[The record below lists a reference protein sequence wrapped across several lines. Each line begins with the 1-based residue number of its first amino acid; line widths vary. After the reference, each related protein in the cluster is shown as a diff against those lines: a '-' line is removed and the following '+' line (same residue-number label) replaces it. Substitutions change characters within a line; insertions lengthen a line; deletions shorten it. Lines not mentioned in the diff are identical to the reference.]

1 MGCFFFL
8 LFLFLSLS
16 ELPRLGSALGFLVLG
31 VNALGEDVR
40 LRKDA
45 GSEGETRRVG
55 VVHLSIGHLCHAFVC
70 WPYFEPTST

>member
-16 ELPRLGSALGFLVLG
+16 KLPRLSSALDFLAVG

-45 GSEGETRRVG
+45 ESEGETRRVG
-55 VVHLSIGHLCHAFVC
+55 VEHLSIGHFCHAFVLAL
-70 WPYFEPTST
+70 F